1 MKLHV
6 ETASH
11 RPHSW
16 SRGGRPEV
24 RQHWSF
30 VSKGVDTFAKLWAL
44 LAPSLRQQFAI
55 AAALQ
60 VENQEN
66 SSADPNGGLKD
77 YVTHDIDLFRQE
89 VKGGFDCLVTFSA
102 GTAGSLGLHTSVVR
116 LMRVY

>member
-1 MKLHV
+1 M
-6 ETASH
+6 
-11 RPHSW
+11 
-16 SRGGRPEV
+16 
-24 RQHWSF
+24 
-30 VSKGVDTFAKLWAL
+30 DTFAKLWAL

>member
-1 MKLHV
+1 MKLPA

-16 SRGGRPEV
+16 SRGERPEV
-24 RQHWSF
+24 RPHWSF

-66 SSADPNGGLKD
+66 SGANPNCGLKD
-77 YVTHDIDLFRQE
+77 YVTHAIGLFRQE
-89 VKGGFDCLVTFSA
+89 VKGGFDCLLTFSA
-102 GTAGSLGLHTSVVR
+102 GTAGSLGLRRQFFV
-116 LMRVY
+116 